1 MARKQNGITLMS
13 FLVVLV
19 IVGFFA
25 IVALDQGEEFV
36 NIGNNQMLACDLATG
51 EITRV
56 LEGLEGPEG
65 LDIGADGKVKNRT
78 FYLAD
83 TEAFVGPC
91 CAVPD
96 IGGPTNRYFV
106 VKPRNEWADAFLKWV
121 KDEHNIDKMDVFPE
135 DLPTP
140 EPSDEDSDEEEADED
155 DDGDR
160 TV

>member
-1 MARKQNGITLMS
+1 MMP
-13 FLVVLV
+13 FLKEV
-19 IVGFFA
+19 
-25 IVALDQGEEFV
+25 E
-36 NIGNNQMLACDLATG
+36 
-51 EITRV
+51 
-56 LEGLEGPEG
+56 
-65 LDIGADGKVKNRT
+65 IGADGKVKSRT

-106 VKPRNEWADAFLKWV
+106 VKPRNEWADGFLKWV

-140 EPSDEDSDEEEADED
+140 EPSDEDSDEEEDTDESQKD
-155 DDGDR
+155 DSESSEGQNSDSDES
-160 TV
+160 